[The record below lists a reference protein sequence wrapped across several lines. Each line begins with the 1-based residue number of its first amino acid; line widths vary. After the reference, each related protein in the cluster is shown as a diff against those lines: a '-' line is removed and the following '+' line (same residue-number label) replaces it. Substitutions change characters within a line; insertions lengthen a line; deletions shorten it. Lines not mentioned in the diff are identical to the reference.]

1 MYARPSRRNPL
12 CVSLAML
19 IIAAFSLCTTLQ
31 VWVADLE
38 GALGVAASSTLLAV
52 SQATPSVT
60 RVLVFDTGGT
70 LVATFGG
77 AALREGDTCCA
88 GFQLGMPSSLAVR
101 DMHCFVPETVCFAI
115 CMVDME

>member
-1 MYARPSRRNPL
+1 MWLTGIDNPY
-12 CVSLAML
+12 
-19 IIAAFSLCTTLQ
+19 
-31 VWVADLE
+31 
-38 GALGVAASSTLLAV
+38 GVAATSTLLAV